1 MFYLSELIG
10 KRAYDSRGN
19 PVARIRDVVAE
30 VVAGETTENGLNTG
44 RWSQLADD
52 EEPVERDVPVVKG
65 LLVSTGASRDTYYL
79 PVEQIASL
87 DRTGARL
94 RSAALDLSPFERRP
108 GEILLRRDLWDNQVV
123 DLNSRR
129 VTRVNDAIITGAKP
143 DPETAEVARW
153 WVRGV
158 DTGILGLLHRIRL
171 ARFVRGRKF
180 ARPRIVRWQ
189 HLDFFGSNVP
199 GGIDLPHK
207 KLANL
212 HPVEIARISDSVSYH
227 QGAEIIASLDDT
239 LAADALEEIVQDR
252 QSDII
257 EQLSDERAAGI
268 LDEMAPDE
276 AADLL
281 KELPDDKALALLEK
295 MDESEAEEVRY
306 LMRFSERSVGAIMT
320 TDFVQLVPE
329 MTVEE
334 VIESNRDIFLSADL
348 IYYMYVV
355 ESDETNRLVGII
367 TVRDL
372 LVYDRT
378 TPVADFMMTEFL
390 SVRPG
395 ERHEEVA
402 RKMAEYNLLAL
413 PVVDRDGILLG
424 VVTVDDALDAL
435 LPEGWRKRL
444 PKVFS

>member
-10 KRAYDSRGN
+10 KQAYDSRGN
-19 PVARIRDVVAE
+19 PVGRIRDVVAE
-30 VVAGETTENGLNTG
+30 VVAGDTTENGSSNG
-44 RWSQLADD
+44 QWPQLADD
-52 EEPVERDVPVVKG
+52 EEPVERDVPAVTG
-65 LLVSTGASRDTYYL
+65 LLVSAPASRDPFYL

-94 RSAALDLSPFERRP
+94 RSSSPDLSPFERRP
-108 GEILLRRDLWDNQVV
+108 GEILLKRDLWDNQVI

-129 VTRVNDAIITGAKP
+129 VTRVNDAIITGATP
-143 DPETAEVARW
+143 DPETAEVTRW

-158 DTGILGLLHRIRL
+158 DTGILGMLHRMHL
-171 ARFVRGRKF
+171 ARLVRGRRF

-199 GGIDLPHK
+199 GGVDLPHK
-207 KLANL
+207 KLASL

-227 QGAEIIASLDDT
+227 QGAEMIASLDDT

-257 EQLSDERAAGI
+257 EQISDERAACI

-306 LMRFSERSVGAIMT
+306 LMRFSERTVGAIMT
-320 TDFVQLVPE
+320 TDFVQVLPD
-329 MTVEE
+329 MTIEE
-334 VIESNRDIFLSADL
+334 VIEANRDIFLSADL

-355 ESDETNRLVGII
+355 ESEESDKLVGII

-378 TPVADFMMTEFL
+378 TPVTDFMMTEFL
-390 SVRPG
+390 TVRPG

-435 LPEGWRKRL
+435 LPQGWRKRL
-444 PKVFS
+444 PKIFS